1 MNELLKKRVREY
13 LYPFNPNSPNEWKF
27 AFIVLVVFAVLSF
40 CVRIYGKWNI
50 NGIPVK
56 GYVIWV
62 LLNVYLL
69 GGVVWELLLDPKGE
83 KTVAMSRGRRIG
95 LICMAILAVAISLI
109 VVWIKK

>member
-1 MNELLKKRVREY
+1 MNELFKKKVREY
-13 LYPFNPNSPNEWKF
+13 FYPFNPNSPNEWKF
-27 AFIVLVVFAVLSF
+27 AFIVLIVFAVLSF

-56 GYVIWV
+56 GYVVWV

-83 KTVAMSRGRRIG
+83 KTVAMSRGKR
-95 LICMAILAVAISLI
+95 LCLACVAVVAVVTSLF
-109 VVWIKK
+109 VVWIR